1 VSIVVDDQTDAGGS
15 PARAAVVTAIDNPV
29 AVEDRPL
36 QVADAY
42 HGVGVRYCVEDGRRP
57 ATIAD
62 VYHGLGIAVC
72 V

>member
-1 VSIVVDDQTDAGGS
+1 MILARRLLLLAGCLLAAFIV
-15 PARAAVVTAIDNPV
+15 RPV
-29 AVEDRPL
+29 AAQDRPL

-42 HGVGVRYCVEDGRRP
+42 HGVGVRYCLEDGRQP